1 MSLLQRFCRRRPNA
15 PFPVHLALNL
25 SYVLHERS
33 GSAAVRDV
41 VAACRTH
48 AAWLDSGPVLPRATT
63 DGAADFHVQ
72 AWLTATIGLH
82 RALGDVLHAEAGYE
96 AVIIPIDGASS
107 EVETATLF
115 RAEAALW
122 LPVPTGATIGVAS
135 LVARPG
141 RRDTHRA
148 VAGPF
153 RWPDERVAALR
164 QMERLIQRDADQWV
178 PTRALWAAP
187 AEVLLAGEVV

>member
-1 MSLLQRFCRRRPNA
+1 MPLLQSPWRRRPDA
-15 PFPVHLALNL
+15 PLPSHLALNL

-33 GSAAVRDV
+33 DSAAVRGI
-41 VAACRTH
+41 VAACQEH
-48 AAWLDSGPVLPRATT
+48 AAWLESNHVLPLATT
-63 DGAADFHVQ
+63 NGVADFHVD
-72 AWLTATIGLH
+72 AWLTAAIGLR
-82 RALGDVLHAEAGYE
+82 RALGDVLRSEAGYE
-96 AVIIPIDGASS
+96 AVVIPIDSASS
-107 EVETATLF
+107 EAEAATFF

-122 LPVPTGATIGVAS
+122 LPVPPGATVGVAS

-141 RRDTHRA
+141 RRDSHLT

-153 RWPDERVAALR
+153 RWPDERMAAIR
-164 QMERLIQRDADQWV
+164 QIERLIQRDADQWV